1 MRYIFLV
8 FVSLFFMACS
18 GTKPI
23 IKEKKEIADLALFP
37 QDIEFYIQNLQDDEK
52 LTNKQREERY
62 IRYYFNVWNNKKPR
76 ENKEST
82 LWAFNAYTA
91 KNGFGENL
99 QPYDEEFFIRM
110 KDNSNIDSY
119 GEVSKKAITLG
130 YTNLRVF
137 PTNKPLFKDPTKA
150 GEGFPFD
157 YLQNSSIAPNKPLF
171 ISHYS
176 KDKKWVYVFSSFAS
190 GWILST
196 QMVILEDEHTETI
209 QKAELLFFTKE
220 NFAVQDKDNNFL
232 FRSRIGMNLP
242 IVNEEDEYYTAL
254 AISSF
259 KNATPQFLEVKIP
272 KTVAQKNVLSF
283 TKENIIN
290 IIREVSI
297 SKYGWGG
304 LYEERDCSS
313 MLRDIYAPFGV
324 WLPRNSLTQSR
335 VGDILP
341 LENLTNIEKINI
353 IKEKAVPFKTL
364 LYKQGHIVLYL
375 GTFNDEIVVLH
386 NYWGIR
392 TKDEN
397 NYGRIV
403 IGKTII
409 STLEIGKEQEFYNEE
424 EGLLQGLKSLNI
436 LSL

>member
-1 MRYIFLV
+1 
-8 FVSLFFMACS
+8 MACS

-23 IKEKKEIADLALFP
+23 IKEKIEIADLALFP
-37 QDIEFYIQNLQDDEK
+37 QDVEFYIQNLQDDEK
-52 LTNKQREERY
+52 LSNKQREERY

-76 ENKEST
+76 EKKEST
-82 LWAFNAYTA
+82 LWAFNAYTT
-91 KNGFGENL
+91 KNSFGENL
-99 QPYDEEFFIRM
+99 QPYEKEFFIHM
-110 KDNSNIDSY
+110 KDNSNIDNY
-119 GEVSKKAITLG
+119 GEISKKAITLG

-137 PTNKPLFKDPTKA
+137 PTKKPLFRDPAKA

-176 KDKKWVYVFSSFAS
+176 KDKEWVYVFSSFAS
-190 GWILST
+190 GWILSKE
-196 QMVILEDEHTETI
+196 MVILEEEHIENI

-220 NFAVQDKDNNFL
+220 DFSIQDKDNNFL

-242 IVNEEDEYYTAL
+242 IISEEDEYFTAL
-254 AISSF
+254 AIGSY
-259 KNATPQFLEVKIP
+259 KNTTPQFLEVKIP
-272 KTVAQKNVLSF
+272 KTVAQKSVLSF

-304 LYEERDCSS
+304 LYEQRDCSS

-335 VGDILP
+335 VGDILS
-341 LENLTNIEKINI
+341 LENLTNIEKITR
-353 IKEKAVPFKTL
+353 IKEKAIPFKTL

-392 TKDEN
+392 TKDKD

-436 LSL
+436 LPL